1 MRVIKLTRFGAPEV
15 LELSEAPSPV
25 PGPGQIALKVGA
37 AGVNFAETL
46 MREDRYAMRMS
57 LPTILGSEVAGVVTG
72 LGEGVA
78 GPAVGTRIAA
88 PLFATG
94 VYAGG
99 YADEAVIDARYAVPL
114 PDELSFDTAVALMV
128 QGLTA
133 LYLTRQSS
141 PAGKQVLVNAA
152 AGGVGSIL
160 VQLAR
165 RAGASRIL
173 ATASTEEKRAF
184 ALRLGAD
191 VAIDYS
197 LENWAAV
204 ARDATGGN
212 GIGTIYESVGGD
224 ICMASLTAL
233 APQGEMVIFG
243 AQNANGL
250 NLDAPRVGQLIFGN
264 QSVRGF
270 ALVPLLSP
278 EQIRPDLE
286 ELFNLVLAKELQI
299 EIGGRFA
306 LNEAAEAHRA
316 LSRRGTIG
324 KLVLVP

>member
-1 MRVIKLTRFGAPEV
+1 MRVIKLTQFGGPEV
-15 LELSEAPSPV
+15 LQLSEETSPL

-37 AGVNFAETL
+37 AGINFAETL
-46 MREDRYAMRMS
+46 MRENRYAMHMS
-57 LPTILGSEVAGVVTG
+57 LPTILGSEVAGVVTA
-72 LGEGVA
+72 LGEGVV

-88 PLFATG
+88 PIFATG

-114 PDELSFDTAVALMV
+114 PDDLPFDAAVALMV

-133 LYLTRQSS
+133 LYLTRRAA
-141 PAGKQVLVNAA
+141 PAGKRVLINAA

-165 RAGASRIL
+165 RSGALQIL
-173 ATASTEEKRAF
+173 ATASTEEKRSF
-184 ALRLGAD
+184 AQSLGAD
-191 VAIDYS
+191 VTIDYT
-197 LENWAAV
+197 LEGWADI
-204 ARDATGGN
+204 ARDATGGE
-212 GIGTIYESVGGD
+212 GIDAIYESVGGD

-233 APQGEMVIFG
+233 APLGQMVLFG
-243 AQNANGL
+243 AQNASGL
-250 NLDAPRVGQLIFGN
+250 NLDAARMGQMIFGN
-264 QSVRGF
+264 QSVTGF

-278 EQIRPDLE
+278 ERIRSDLE

-306 LNEAAEAHRA
+306 LNEAAEAHHA
-316 LSRRGTIG
+316 LSGRRTIG

>member
-1 MRVIKLTRFGAPEV
+1 MRVIKLARFGAPEV
-15 LELSEAPSPV
+15 LELSEAPSPL